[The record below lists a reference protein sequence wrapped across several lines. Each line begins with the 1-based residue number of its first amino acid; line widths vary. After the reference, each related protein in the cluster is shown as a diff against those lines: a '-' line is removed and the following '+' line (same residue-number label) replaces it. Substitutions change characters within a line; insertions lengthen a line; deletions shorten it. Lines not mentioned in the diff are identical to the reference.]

1 MRTRLLMWT
10 SIIERLLLKFEI
22 NGRCAQVG
30 FECKPKVYWFP
41 KIDSKIAV
49 LSDGTEVDL
58 EELKLNVMKI

>member
-1 MRTRLLMWT
+1 M
-10 SIIERLLLKFEI
+10 KFEI
-22 NGRCAQVG
+22 NGRCAQAG

-58 EELKLNVMKI
+58 EELNQNVMKI